1 MGQTKV
7 SCLIL
12 VGLLLIGLGNLPKAT
27 AETSAELPPAAVTFD
42 IPRQPLA
49 QALEAFQNQSAIRFL
64 VRADLIHDQQ
74 STAIAGQYSPEIAL
88 RLLLA
93 GTGLTYRVVGPDS
106 VTIESALGAQVPAEE
121 TDPQNPTEEQQPLK
135 IPLTEIIGTAPT
147 ALDHIPG
154 SGKVIT
160 SQSIQNNHRF
170 TINETLR
177 EVPGV
182 HVRDEDGLGIR
193 PNIGIRGLDPTR
205 SRKVHIMEDGVPIML
220 MPYADPSS
228 YYFPPIFRFDR
239 IEVLKG
245 SGQLLYGPQT
255 IGGVINLITRMP
267 PTTPE
272 GHFQVWGGNL
282 NYLNT
287 HFDYGGTWGK
297 GGYLVDY
304 THYQTDTPRFTNIR
318 AKVDDLTLKTVQELS
333 DRTQILAKFNYYREN
348 SGIGYQGLTQAD
360 WAIRGEDR
368 QTLFTNDHMD
378 FMRLGYHVAVNHMFT
393 ANLTSTVNL
402 FGHYIQRDWSR
413 QSQQGVDI
421 NGNPVG
427 GVQNGNNLPATAFS
441 VVPANAR
448 FTNEREYWVWGV
460 EPRFHYLHSLLGIK
474 GEADFGAR
482 YMFEQSDRKQLLNTI
497 SGTGLPSSCVVSVP
511 GATCLGENTFRTT
524 NAYSFFAQERMFF
537 GPFTVTPGFRVEHIS
552 YDQTNRLA
560 NNGQGTYGKTNFT
573 EVLPGVGVTYSPF
586 KNNTFFFGAHRGM
599 APPQISDAITGT
611 GQVVDLGPELNWT
624 YELGVRGNLAPW
636 LGYSITGYQI
646 DFSNQIIS
654 QSVAGGV
661 GATLT
666 SAGKTQHRGAEVA
679 AQLDILDAVTGRND
693 DEDITL
699 DINYTWVAQ
708 ADFRGARNSSITGA
722 ALLPGEPAI
731 FNTSGNRLPYSPEHL
746 ISAGIGYA
754 NRAFSLGPFN
764 ARVETQCISDQFGD
778 DRNTVIPT
786 PNGQRGIV
794 RGWCML
800 NASVNQHVK
809 KINTT
814 FFFTGKNMLGQD
826 VIMDRTRGIYPG
838 LPALWQAG
846 ARWTF

>member
-1 MGQTKV
+1 MNRLSFLRLRIRTNIIIFGLSLMVAFTSPLPVSAEEPSPQQTTTTE
-7 SCLIL
+7 
-12 VGLLLIGLGNLPKAT
+12 KAPSHKPST
-27 AETSAELPPAAVTFD
+27 ENEVQDTPSTTTTEESSVEQTSA
-42 IPRQPLA
+42 
-49 QALEAFQNQSAIRFL
+49 
-64 VRADLIHDQQ
+64 
-74 STAIAGQYSPEIAL
+74 
-88 RLLLA
+88 
-93 GTGLTYRVVGPDS
+93 DS
-106 VTIESALGAQVPAEE
+106 K
-121 TDPQNPTEEQQPLK
+121 PLK
-135 IPLTEIIGTAPT
+135 IPLTEIIGTSPT

-160 SQSIQNNHRF
+160 SESIQNNHRF
-170 TINETLR
+170 TINEALR

-318 AKVDDLTLKTVQELS
+318 AKVDDLTFKTVQELS

-360 WAIRGEDR
+360 WATRGEDR
-368 QTLFTNDHMD
+368 QTLFTNDR
-378 FMRLGYHVAVNHMFT
+378 FEFLRLGYHVAVNHMFT
-393 ANLTSTVNL
+393 ANLTSTINL

-413 QSQQGVDI
+413 QAQQGVDA
-421 NGNPVG
+421 NGAPVG
-427 GVQNGNNLPATAFS
+427 GVQLGNTLPATAFS
-441 VVPANAR
+441 VIPANQR

-460 EPRFHYLHSLLGIK
+460 EPRFHYLNSLLGIK

-482 YMFEQSDRKQLLNTI
+482 YMFEQSDRKQLRNLL
-497 SGTGLPSSCVVSVP
+497 SGTGAFSSCV
-511 GATCLGENTFRTT
+511 GTIGTTNTCLGENNLRTT
-524 NAYSFFAQERMFF
+524 NAYAFFAQERLFF

-560 NNGQGTYGKTNFT
+560 NNGQGVYGKTNFT

-636 LGYSITGYQI
+636 FGYSITGYQI

-654 QSVAGGV
+654 QSVAGGI

-666 SAGKTQHRGAEVA
+666 SAGQTQHRGAEVA
-679 AQLDILDAVTGRND
+679 AQMDILDAVTGRND
-693 DEDITL
+693 DEDVTL
-699 DINYTWVAQ
+699 DFNYTWVAQ

-754 NRAFSLGPFN
+754 NRAFNLGPFN
-764 ARVETQCISDQFGD
+764 ARVETQCVSDQFSD

-786 PNGQRGIV
+786 PSGQRGIV

>member
-1 MGQTKV
+1 VNRLSYLKLRIGINIIIT
-7 SCLIL
+7 
-12 VGLLLIGLGNLPKAT
+12 GLALMVAFTSNLPVGAEEPSPEGTPTTQEIPPQKPPTEKETQDESSTKT
-27 AETSAELPPAAVTFD
+27 AQESSTTQPTSAE
-42 IPRQPLA
+42 
-49 QALEAFQNQSAIRFL
+49 SK
-64 VRADLIHDQQ
+64 
-74 STAIAGQYSPEIAL
+74 
-88 RLLLA
+88 
-93 GTGLTYRVVGPDS
+93 
-106 VTIESALGAQVPAEE
+106 
-121 TDPQNPTEEQQPLK
+121 PLK

-147 ALDHIPG
+147 AMDHIPG
-154 SGKVIT
+154 SGKVVT
-160 SQSIQNNHRF
+160 SESIQNNHRL
-170 TINETLR
+170 TINEALR

-182 HVRDEDGLGIR
+182 HIRDEEGLGIR

-220 MPYADPSS
+220 MPYGDPSS
-228 YYFPPIFRFDR
+228 YYFPPLFRFDR

-255 IGGVINLITRMP
+255 IGGVINVITRMP
-267 PTTPE
+267 PRTPE
-272 GHFQVWGGNL
+272 GRFQVWGGNL

-297 GGYLVDY
+297 TGYLVDY
-304 THYQTDTPRFTNIR
+304 THSQMDTPRFTNIR
-318 AKVDDLTLKTVQELS
+318 AKIDDLTFKAVHELS
-333 DRTQILAKFNYYREN
+333 ERTQILAKFNYYRET

-360 WAIRGEDR
+360 WALRGSER
-368 QTLFTNDHMD
+368 QTPFTNDHFD
-378 FMRLGYHVAVNHMFT
+378 VMRLGYHVAVNHMFT
-393 ANLTSTVNL
+393 ADLTSTVNL

-413 QSQQGVDI
+413 RSQQGVDA
-421 NGNPVG
+421 NGAPVG
-427 GVQNGNNLPATAFS
+427 GIQTGNNLPAGAFS
-441 VVPANAR
+441 VVPANQR

-482 YMFEQSDRKQLLNTI
+482 YMYEQSDRKQLRNLV
-497 SGTGLPSSCVVSVP
+497 SGVGAMSSCVGVIGNGNDS
-511 GATCLGENTFRTT
+511 CLGENNKRTT
-524 NAYSFFAQERMFF
+524 NAYAFFAQERLFF

-552 YDQTNRLA
+552 YDQDNRLA
-560 NNGQGTYGKTNFT
+560 SVNNGNGSYTKTNFT

-611 GQVVDLGPELNWT
+611 GQIVDLGPELNWT

-666 SAGKTQHRGAEVA
+666 SAGETQHRGAEVA

-693 DEDITL
+693 DQDVTL
-699 DINYTWVAQ
+699 DFNYTWVAQ
-708 ADFRGARNSSITGA
+708 ADFRGNRNSSITGA

-731 FNTSGNRLPYSPEHL
+731 FNTGGNRLPYSPEHL

-764 ARVETQCISDQFGD
+764 ARVETQCVSDQFAD

-809 KINTT
+809 RINTT

-826 VIMDRTRGIYPG
+826 VIVDRSRGIYPG

>member
-1 MGQTKV
+1 VNSFSLKLRIRTN
-7 SCLIL
+7 III
-12 VGLLLIGLGNLPKAT
+12 IGLSLMVAFASNLPAGAEELLPEESLTVDTMPSPQLLTEQEAQDDSSTKAAQERST
-27 AETSAELPPAAVTFD
+27 THPTSAEPK
-42 IPRQPLA
+42 
-49 QALEAFQNQSAIRFL
+49 
-64 VRADLIHDQQ
+64 
-74 STAIAGQYSPEIAL
+74 
-88 RLLLA
+88 
-93 GTGLTYRVVGPDS
+93 
-106 VTIESALGAQVPAEE
+106 
-121 TDPQNPTEEQQPLK
+121 PLK
-135 IPLTEIIGTAPT
+135 IPLTEIIGTSPA
-147 ALDHIPG
+147 AMDHIPG
-154 SGKVIT
+154 SGKVVT
-160 SQSIQNNHRF
+160 SESIQNNHRF
-170 TINETLR
+170 TINEALR

-205 SRKVHIMEDGVPIML
+205 SRKVHIMEDGVPIMM

-267 PTTPE
+267 SAKPE
-272 GHFQVWGGNL
+272 GNFQVWGGNL
-282 NYLNT
+282 NYINT

-297 GGYLVDY
+297 TGYLVDY

-318 AKVDDLTLKTVQELS
+318 AKVDDLTFKAVHELS
-333 DRTQILAKFNYYREN
+333 ERTQILAKFNYYREN
-348 SGIGYQGLTQAD
+348 SGIGYQGFTQAD
-360 WAIRGEDR
+360 WALRGSDR
-368 QTLFTNDHMD
+368 QTPFTNDRFE

-393 ANLTSTVNL
+393 ADLTSTVNL

-413 QSQQGVDI
+413 RSQQGVDA
-421 NGNPVG
+421 NGAPVG
-427 GVQNGNNLPATAFS
+427 GIQTGNNLPAGAFS
-441 VVPANAR
+441 VVPANQR

-482 YMFEQSDRKQLLNTI
+482 YMYEQSDRKQLRNLV
-497 SGTGLPSSCVVSVP
+497 SGVGAMSSCVGVIGNGNDS
-511 GATCLGENTFRTT
+511 CLGENNKRTT
-524 NAYSFFAQERMFF
+524 NAYAFFAQERLFF

-552 YDQTNRLA
+552 YDQDNRLA
-560 NNGQGTYGKTNFT
+560 SVNNGNGSYGKTNFT

-599 APPQISDAITGT
+599 APPQVSDAITGT

-636 LGYSITGYQI
+636 MGYSITGYQI

-654 QSVAGGV
+654 QSVAGGI

-666 SAGKTQHRGAEVA
+666 SAGQTQHRGAEVA
-679 AQLDILDAVTGRND
+679 AQLDILDALTGRD
-693 DEDITL
+693 DDQDVTL
-699 DINYTWVAQ
+699 DLNYTWVAQ
-708 ADFRGARNSSITGA
+708 ADFQGNRNSSIAGG
-722 ALLPGEPAI
+722 ALLPGESAI

-764 ARVETQCISDQFGD
+764 ARVETQCVSDQFAD

-826 VIMDRTRGIYPG
+826 VIMDRSRGIYPG

>member
-1 MGQTKV
+1 MNSFSLKLRIRTN
-7 SCLIL
+7 IIIIT
-12 VGLLLIGLGNLPKAT
+12 GLSLMIGFASNLPAGAEELLPEESPTVDTMPSPQLLTEQEAQDDSSTKAAQERST
-27 AETSAELPPAAVTFD
+27 TQPTSAEPK
-42 IPRQPLA
+42 
-49 QALEAFQNQSAIRFL
+49 
-64 VRADLIHDQQ
+64 
-74 STAIAGQYSPEIAL
+74 
-88 RLLLA
+88 
-93 GTGLTYRVVGPDS
+93 
-106 VTIESALGAQVPAEE
+106 
-121 TDPQNPTEEQQPLK
+121 PLK
-135 IPLTEIIGTAPT
+135 IPLTEIIGTSPA
-147 ALDHIPG
+147 AMDHIPG
-154 SGKVIT
+154 SGKVVT
-160 SQSIQNNHRF
+160 SESIQKNHRL
-170 TINETLR
+170 TINEALR

-182 HVRDEDGLGIR
+182 HVRDEEGLGIR
-193 PNIGIRGLDPTR
+193 PNIGIRGLDPVR

-220 MPYADPSS
+220 MPYGDPSS
-228 YYFPPIFRFDR
+228 YYFPPLFRFDR

-255 IGGVINLITRMP
+255 IGGVMNIITRMP
-267 PTTPE
+267 SATPE
-272 GHFQVWGGNL
+272 GNFQVWGGNL

-297 GGYLVDY
+297 TGYRVDY

-318 AKVDDLTLKTVQELS
+318 AKVDDLTFKAVHELS
-333 DRTQILAKFNYYREN
+333 ERTQILAKFNYYREN

-360 WAIRGEDR
+360 WALRGSER
-368 QTLFTNDHMD
+368 QTPFTNDR
-378 FMRLGYHVAVNHMFT
+378 FEVMRLGYHVAVNHMFT
-393 ANLTSTVNL
+393 ADLTSTVNL

-413 QSQQGVDI
+413 RSQQGVDA
-421 NGNPVG
+421 NGAPVG
-427 GVQNGNNLPATAFS
+427 GIQTGNNLPAGAFS
-441 VVPANAR
+441 VVPANQR

-482 YMFEQSDRKQLLNTI
+482 YMYEQSDRKQLRNLV
-497 SGTGLPSSCVVSVP
+497 SGVGAMSSCVGVIGNGNDS
-511 GATCLGENTFRTT
+511 CLGENNKRTT
-524 NAYSFFAQERMFF
+524 NAYAFFAQERLFF

-552 YDQTNRLA
+552 YDQDNRLA
-560 NNGQGTYGKTNFT
+560 SVNNGNGSYGKTNFT

-599 APPQISDAITGT
+599 APPQVSDAITGT

-636 LGYSITGYQI
+636 LGYSVTGYQI

-666 SAGKTQHRGAEVA
+666 SAGETQHRGAEVA
-679 AQLDILDAVTGRND
+679 AQLDILDAVTGRD
-693 DEDITL
+693 DDQDVTL
-699 DINYTWVAQ
+699 DFNYTWVAQ
-708 ADFRGARNSSITGA
+708 ANFQGARNSSITGG
-722 ALLPGEPAI
+722 ALLPGESAI
-731 FNTSGNRLPYSPEHL
+731 FNTNGNRLPYSPEHL

-754 NRAFSLGPFN
+754 NRAFNLGPFN
-764 ARVETQCISDQFGD
+764 ARVETQCVSDQFAD

-809 KINTT
+809 RINTT

-826 VIMDRTRGIYPG
+826 VIVDRSRGIYPG